1 MDFDVVIVG
10 AGLVGASFAMALR
23 GAGLKLAV
31 VEAQLPEAAADNWD
45 SRVYA
50 ISPASAAFLHSLGV
64 WKRLDSERIGAVHEM
79 RIYGDAADAQLRFSA
94 YEAGVAEL
102 ASIVESRRLQSA
114 LWQGLEHQHQLEL
127 ICPER
132 CVALQLREDA
142 AELTLAGGRTL
153 RARLV
158 VAADGMHSWV
168 REAAGI
174 AAEQKSYGQ
183 MGVVANFACERPHR
197 GTAFQWF
204 RGDGVLAYLP
214 LPEQR
219 ISIVWSTPDTHAAEL
234 LALAPGAFC
243 ARVAAAGKDEL
254 GELSL
259 LSAAMRFPLSLLRAA
274 RLAAPRIA
282 LIGDAGH
289 LLHPLAGQGVNL
301 GFGDARDLAQV
312 LLQRE
317 VFRDPGE
324 IRLLRRY
331 ERARAEDILAL
342 AWVTDG
348 LQRLFAAPGGAAAK
362 LRSAGL
368 NLTDALPVLKNLLI
382 RRALG

>member
-1 MDFDVVIVG
+1 MDFDIVIVG

-23 GAGLKLAV
+23 GGGLKLAL
-31 VEAQLPEAAADNWD
+31 VEAQAPAAVADDWD

-50 ISPASAAFLHSLGV
+50 ISPGSAAFLQSMGV
-64 WKRLDSERIGAVHEM
+64 WKRLDRNRIGAVHEM
-79 RIYGDAADAQLRFSA
+79 HIHGDAASAQLRFSA

-102 ASIVESRRLQSA
+102 AAIVESRRLQSV
-114 LWQGLEHQHQLEL
+114 LWQGLEFQHDLEL

-132 CVALQLREDA
+132 CTALQLHEDA

-174 AAEQKSYGQ
+174 AAEVNAYGQ
-183 MGVVANFACERPHR
+183 MGLVANFACAQPHHN
-197 GTAFQWF
+197 TAFQWF
-204 RGDGVLAYLP
+204 RSDGVLAYLP
-214 LPEQR
+214 LPGQR
-219 ISIVWSTPDTHAAEL
+219 MSMVWSTADAHAAEL
-234 LALAPGAFC
+234 LALPAETLC
-243 ARVAAAGKDEL
+243 ARVAEAGKDAL
-254 GELSL
+254 GELDL
-259 LSAAMRFPLSLLRAA
+259 LSPALQFPLARLRAG

-289 LLHPLAGQGVNL
+289 VVHPLAGQGVNL
-301 GFGDARDLAQV
+301 GFGDARVLAGV
-312 LLQRE
+312 LMQRE
-317 VFRDPGE
+317 QFRDPGE

-348 LQRLFAAPGGAAAK
+348 LQRLFATPGGVVAK
-362 LRSAGL
+362 LRNAGL
-368 NLTDALPVLKNLLI
+368 NLTNALPVVKNLLI